1 MRCEQPA
8 TVKAD
13 CGLTSRLSRGRSRCR
28 LQSKLRRERSHQ
40 PQLPADQ
47 QQLLLRQL
55 FETQRRQVLLHSLAL
70 LSRAAL
76 APMTRAGGVATDGAA
91 SGNNG
96 DAGGAAN
103 GAASSPGATT
113 NGIATTASS
122 RRRLGKRLRAKA
134 AQLARQT
141 LGRQL
146 LQGLVARSLIKAGA
160 RTRAAGGLAAGAP
173 LPWLA
178 LLMHHPIQMK
188 PADSENRNE
197 RKLFIGMLA
206 KECNENDVRVMFAPF
221 GTIEE
226 CTVLRDGNGQS
237 KGCAFVTY
245 ASRQCAINAIKAM
258 NHSQTMKGCNNPM
271 VVKFA
276 DTQKEKEQ
284 KRQQQVMTNLWTMA
298 NFVNLGT
305 VTPQYLAQAAQAGAF
320 PGFANLP
327 QLSSEHRRLSLGSL
341 NVQQQLA
348 ALAAAQASAN
358 NSSTGLNSLGLQGLT
373 GQGVTS
379 ALALPSSG
387 NNSTDL
393 SCANLQSLAALANLA
408 NSPVHPTALPDQPL
422 PPSCLVLTAERHMSA
437 PVTNPGINPMVV
449 QNLAALAAA
458 GSGNS
463 SAGIPGLSAAVLGR
477 RSSAGNVSG
486 STSSGNSS
494 LSGVSSLS
502 PVSSMALGMSTNSLT
517 TMGALTNVNG
527 AGGLTANGP
536 SLDALA
542 QAYSGMQQYP
552 SVPGAFAQIGLQQSQ
567 NPVGKQVEECFFAAA
582 SYAGPEGAN
591 LFIYHLPQE
600 FTDSDLAQT
609 FMPFGNVISAK
620 VFIDKQTNLS
630 KCFGFVSYDN
640 SLSAQAAIQAMNGF
654 QIGTKRLK
662 VQLKRSK
669 DASKPY

>member
-1 MRCEQPA
+1 M
-8 TVKAD
+8 
-13 CGLTSRLSRGRSRCR
+13 
-28 LQSKLRRERSHQ
+28 
-40 PQLPADQ
+40 
-47 QQLLLRQL
+47 
-55 FETQRRQVLLHSLAL
+55 TQRGPEARQGPGV
-70 LSRAAL
+70 
-76 APMTRAGGVATDGAA
+76 GG
-91 SGNNG
+91 
-96 DAGGAAN
+96 GG
-103 GAASSPGATT
+103 GG
-113 NGIATTASS
+113 
-122 RRRLGKRLRAKA
+122 RRPGKRLRARA
-134 AQLARQT
+134 AQLARET
-141 LGRQL
+141 LARQL
-146 LQGLVARSLIKAGA
+146 LQGLVARSLLKGA
-160 RTRAAGGLAAGAP
+160 RSRSLASHVP

-206 KECNENDVRVMFAPF
+206 KECNESDVRVMFSPF
-221 GTIEE
+221 GSIEE
-226 CTVLRDGNGQS
+226 CTVLRDGSGQS

-305 VTPQYLAQAAQAGAF
+305 VAPQYLAQAAQAGAF
-320 PGFANLP
+320 PGFANIP
-327 QLSSEHRRLSLGSL
+327 QLSSGLGSL

-408 NSPVHPTALPDQPL
+408 NSP
-422 PPSCLVLTAERHMSA
+422 
-437 PVTNPGINPMVV
+437 GINPMVV

-458 GSGNS
+458 GSGNN
-463 SAGIPGLSAAVLGR
+463 SAGIPGLSA
-477 RSSAGNVSG
+477 AGNVSG

-502 PVSSMALGMSTNSLT
+502 PVSSMALGMSTNSLS

-527 AGGLTANGP
+527 LGNTGGLTANGP

-542 QAYSGMQQYP
+542 QAYSGMQQYQ

-567 NPVGKQVEECFFAAA
+567 NPVGKQVEECFFSPAPALHT
-582 SYAGPEGAN
+582 GPEGAN

-609 FMPFGNVISAK
+609 FMPFGNVVSAK

>member
-8 TVKAD
+8 VKAD
-13 CGLTSRLSRGRSRCR
+13 CGLTRLSRGRPRCR
-28 LQSKLRRERSHQ
+28 TQSKLRRDRSHHQQ
-40 PQLPADQ
+40 PPADQ
-47 QQLLLRQL
+47 QQQLLRQL

-76 APMTRAGGVATDGAA
+76 APMTRAGGATAA
-91 SGNNG
+91 
-96 DAGGAAN
+96 GAAN
-103 GAASSPGATT
+103 GESGANGVAAT
-113 NGIATTASS
+113 NGVATTASS

-134 AQLARQT
+134 AQLARET

-146 LQGLVARSLIKAGA
+146 LQGLVARSLIKGA

-206 KECNENDVRVMFAPF
+206 KECNENDVRVMFSPF
-221 GTIEE
+221 GSIEE

-327 QLSSEHRRLSLGSL
+327 QLSSGLGSL

-408 NSPVHPTALPDQPL
+408 NSP
-422 PPSCLVLTAERHMSA
+422 
-437 PVTNPGINPMVV
+437 GINPMVV

-458 GSGNS
+458 GSGNN
-463 SAGIPGLSAAVLGR
+463 SAGIPGLSAAVLSR

>member
-8 TVKAD
+8 VKAD
-13 CGLTSRLSRGRSRCR
+13 CGLTSGLSRGRPRCR
-28 LQSKLRRERSHQ
+28 TQSKLRRDRSHQ
-40 PQLPADQ
+40 QQQQQPPADQ
-47 QQLLLRQL
+47 QQRLLRQL

-76 APMTRAGGVATDGAA
+76 APMTRAGGATAA
-91 SGNNG
+91 
-96 DAGGAAN
+96 GAAN
-103 GAASSPGATT
+103 GESGANGVAAT
-113 NGIATTASS
+113 NGVATTASS

-134 AQLARQT
+134 AQLARET

-146 LQGLVARSLIKAGA
+146 LQGLVARSLIKGA

-206 KECNENDVRVMFAPF
+206 KECNENDVRVMFSPF
-221 GTIEE
+221 GSIEE

-327 QLSSEHRRLSLGSL
+327 QLSSGLGSL

-408 NSPVHPTALPDQPL
+408 NSP
-422 PPSCLVLTAERHMSA
+422 
-437 PVTNPGINPMVV
+437 GINPMVV

-458 GSGNS
+458 GSGNN
-463 SAGIPGLSAAVLGR
+463 SAGIPGLSAAAVLSR

>member
-1 MRCEQPA
+1 MTDKEIAKIEAIVERILPRTMNSPGKEQPDPDAIKMFVGQIPRSWDENDLKKMFEDFGPVYQINVLRDKA
-8 TVKAD
+8 T
-13 CGLTSRLSRGRSRCR
+13 GTSRGCCFVTFYTRKSALDAQND
-28 LQSKLRRERSHQ
+28 LHNMKT
-40 PQLPADQ
+40 LP
-47 QQLLLRQL
+47 
-55 FETQRRQVLLHSLAL
+55 
-70 LSRAAL
+70 
-76 APMTRAGGVATDGAA
+76 G
-91 SGNNG
+91 
-96 DAGGAAN
+96 
-103 GAASSPGATT
+103 
-113 NGIATTASS
+113 
-122 RRRLGKRLRAKA
+122 
-134 AQLARQT
+134 
-141 LGRQL
+141 
-146 LQGLVARSLIKAGA
+146 
-160 RTRAAGGLAAGAP
+160 
-173 LPWLA
+173 
-178 LLMHHPIQMK
+178 MHHPIQMK

-206 KECNENDVRVMFAPF
+206 KECNESDVRVMFSPF
-221 GTIEE
+221 GSIEE
-226 CTVLRDGNGQS
+226 CTVLRDGSGQS

-320 PGFANLP
+320 PGFANIP
-327 QLSSEHRRLSLGSL
+327 QLSSGLGSL

-387 NNSTDL
+387 NNTTDL

-408 NSPVHPTALPDQPL
+408 NSP
-422 PPSCLVLTAERHMSA
+422 
-437 PVTNPGINPMVV
+437 GINPMVV

-458 GSGNS
+458 GSGNN
-463 SAGIPGLSAAVLGR
+463 SAGIPGLSA
-477 RSSAGNVSG
+477 AGNVSG

-502 PVSSMALGMSTNSLT
+502 PVSSMALGMSTNSLS

-527 AGGLTANGP
+527 LGNTGGLTANGP

-542 QAYSGMQQYP
+542 QAYSGMQQYQ

-567 NPVGKQVEECFFAAA
+567 NPVGKQVE
-582 SYAGPEGAN
+582 GPEGAN

-609 FMPFGNVISAK
+609 FMPFGNVVSAK

>member
-1 MRCEQPA
+1 MNSPVGKDQPDPDAIKMFVGQIPRSWDETDLKKMFEDFGPVYQINVLRDKA
-8 TVKAD
+8 T
-13 CGLTSRLSRGRSRCR
+13 GTSRGCCFVTFYTRKSALDAQNE
-28 LQSKLRRERSHQ
+28 LHNMKT
-40 PQLPADQ
+40 LP
-47 QQLLLRQL
+47 
-55 FETQRRQVLLHSLAL
+55 
-70 LSRAAL
+70 
-76 APMTRAGGVATDGAA
+76 G
-91 SGNNG
+91 
-96 DAGGAAN
+96 
-103 GAASSPGATT
+103 
-113 NGIATTASS
+113 
-122 RRRLGKRLRAKA
+122 
-134 AQLARQT
+134 
-141 LGRQL
+141 
-146 LQGLVARSLIKAGA
+146 
-160 RTRAAGGLAAGAP
+160 
-173 LPWLA
+173 
-178 LLMHHPIQMK
+178 MHHPIQMK

-327 QLSSEHRRLSLGSL
+327 QLSSGLGSL

-408 NSPVHPTALPDQPL
+408 NSPGEQISFL
-422 PPSCLVLTAERHMSA
+422 LV
-437 PVTNPGINPMVV
+437 
-449 QNLAALAAA
+449 
-458 GSGNS
+458 
-463 SAGIPGLSAAVLGR
+463 
-477 RSSAGNVSG
+477 
-486 STSSGNSS
+486 
-494 LSGVSSLS
+494 
-502 PVSSMALGMSTNSLT
+502 
-517 TMGALTNVNG
+517 
-527 AGGLTANGP
+527 
-536 SLDALA
+536 
-542 QAYSGMQQYP
+542 
-552 SVPGAFAQIGLQQSQ
+552 VP
-567 NPVGKQVEECFFAAA
+567 
-582 SYAGPEGAN
+582 
-591 LFIYHLPQE
+591 
-600 FTDSDLAQT
+600 
-609 FMPFGNVISAK
+609 
-620 VFIDKQTNLS
+620 
-630 KCFGFVSYDN
+630 
-640 SLSAQAAIQAMNGF
+640 
-654 QIGTKRLK
+654 
-662 VQLKRSK
+662 
-669 DASKPY
+669 

>member
-1 MRCEQPA
+1 MNSPVGKDQPDPDAIKMFVGQIPRSWDEGDLKKMFEDFGPVYQINVLRDKA
-8 TVKAD
+8 T
-13 CGLTSRLSRGRSRCR
+13 GTSRGCCFVTFYTR
-28 LQSKLRRERSHQ
+28 K
-40 PQLPADQ
+40 
-47 QQLLLRQL
+47 
-55 FETQRRQVLLHSLAL
+55 
-70 LSRAAL
+70 AAL
-76 APMTRAGGVATDGAA
+76 
-91 SGNNG
+91 
-96 DAGGAAN
+96 DAQN
-103 GAASSPGATT
+103 DLHNMKTLPG
-113 NGIATTASS
+113 
-122 RRRLGKRLRAKA
+122 
-134 AQLARQT
+134 
-141 LGRQL
+141 
-146 LQGLVARSLIKAGA
+146 
-160 RTRAAGGLAAGAP
+160 
-173 LPWLA
+173 
-178 LLMHHPIQMK
+178 MHHPIQMK

-206 KECNENDVRVMFAPF
+206 KECNENDVRVMFSPF
-221 GTIEE
+221 GSIEE
-226 CTVLRDGNGQS
+226 CTVLRDGSGQS

-305 VTPQYLAQAAQAGAF
+305 VTPQQYLAQAAQAGAF
-320 PGFANLP
+320 PGFTNLP
-327 QLSSEHRRLSLGSL
+327 QLSSGLGSL

-358 NSSTGLNSLGLQGLT
+358 NSSTGLNSLGLQGLA

-408 NSPVHPTALPDQPL
+408 NSPVHATAALPDQAL
-422 PPSCLVLTAERHMSA
+422 HPSCLVLTADRHLSTA
-437 PVTNPGINPMVV
+437 HVTNPGINPMVV

-458 GSGNS
+458 GSGNN
-463 SAGIPGLSAAVLGR
+463 SAGIPGLSAAVLSR

-582 SYAGPEGAN
+582 ATYAGPEGAN

>member
-1 MRCEQPA
+1 M
-8 TVKAD
+8 
-13 CGLTSRLSRGRSRCR
+13 
-28 LQSKLRRERSHQ
+28 
-40 PQLPADQ
+40 
-47 QQLLLRQL
+47 
-55 FETQRRQVLLHSLAL
+55 TQRGPEARQGPGV
-70 LSRAAL
+70 
-76 APMTRAGGVATDGAA
+76 GG
-91 SGNNG
+91 
-96 DAGGAAN
+96 GG
-103 GAASSPGATT
+103 GG
-113 NGIATTASS
+113 
-122 RRRLGKRLRAKA
+122 RRPGKRLRARA
-134 AQLARQT
+134 AQLARET
-141 LGRQL
+141 LARQL
-146 LQGLVARSLIKAGA
+146 LQGLVARSLLKGA
-160 RTRAAGGLAAGAP
+160 RSRSLASHVP

-206 KECNENDVRVMFAPF
+206 KECNESDVRVMFSPF
-221 GTIEE
+221 GSIEE
-226 CTVLRDGNGQS
+226 CTVLRDGSGQS

-320 PGFANLP
+320 PGFANIP
-327 QLSSEHRRLSLGSL
+327 QLSSGLGSL

-387 NNSTDL
+387 NNTTDL

-408 NSPVHPTALPDQPL
+408 NSP
-422 PPSCLVLTAERHMSA
+422 
-437 PVTNPGINPMVV
+437 GINPMVV

-458 GSGNS
+458 GSGNN
-463 SAGIPGLSAAVLGR
+463 SAGIPGLSA
-477 RSSAGNVSG
+477 AGNVSG

-502 PVSSMALGMSTNSLT
+502 PVSSMALGMSTNSLS

-527 AGGLTANGP
+527 LGNTGGLTANGP

-542 QAYSGMQQYP
+542 QAYSGMQQYQ

-567 NPVGKQVEECFFAAA
+567 NPVGKQVE
-582 SYAGPEGAN
+582 GPEGAN

-609 FMPFGNVISAK
+609 FMPFGNVVSAK